1 MIVKGDDDYYLMATS
16 APSSF
21 PVGAGIFGGVK
32 ARAFG
37 TSVLAL
43 NTWTHLAVTYDGA
56 MLRLYVNGL
65 LVASTAKTGAIA
77 SSANPLQFGGDA
89 IYGQY
94 FAGKIDEVRVYNVA
108 LSAAQVQ
115 TDMNTAIGGGAPP
128 DTSPPSDPASLVA
141 TASGGTQIN
150 LSWTGSTDNVAVTG
164 YRVERCQGA
173 ACTNFAEIAAP
184 AGTGTSFSN
193 TGLSAGT
200 TYRYRVRA
208 QDAVPNFS
216 GYSNIA
222 TATTS
227 TASDTSPP
235 SDPASL
241 VATASGGTQINLS
254 WTGSTDNVAVTGYR
268 VERCQ
273 GAACTNFAEIAA
285 PAGTGTS
292 FSNTGLSAGTTY
304 RYRVRAQDAVPNFS
318 GYSNIATATTS
329 TQSSGLVAAY
339 SFNEGS
345 GVSVGD
351 ASGSGNVGSV
361 GSAAWSVAG
370 KFGGAL
376 SFNGSGARVTVPDA
390 ASLRLSSAMTL
401 EAWVSPLAV
410 SSAWRDVIVK
420 GDDDYYL
427 MATSAP
433 SSFPVGAGIFGGV
446 KARAFGTSVLA
457 LNTWTHWR

>member
-1 MIVKGDDDYYLMATS
+1 MRAQDAVPNFSGYSNIAT
-16 APSSF
+16 A
-21 PVGAGIFGGVK
+21 
-32 ARAFG
+32 
-37 TSVLAL
+37 T
-43 NTWTHLAVTYDGA
+43 T
-56 MLRLYVNGL
+56 
-65 LVASTAKTGAIA
+65 STA
-77 SSANPLQFGGDA
+77 S
-89 IYGQY
+89 
-94 FAGKIDEVRVYNVA
+94 
-108 LSAAQVQ
+108 
-115 TDMNTAIGGGAPP
+115 

-401 EAWVSPLAV
+401 EAWVSPSAV

-457 LNTWTHWR
+457 LNTWTHLAVTYDGAMLRLYVNGVLVASTAKTGAIASSANPLQFGGDAIYGQYFAGKIDEVRVYNVALSAAQVQTDMNTPVTP